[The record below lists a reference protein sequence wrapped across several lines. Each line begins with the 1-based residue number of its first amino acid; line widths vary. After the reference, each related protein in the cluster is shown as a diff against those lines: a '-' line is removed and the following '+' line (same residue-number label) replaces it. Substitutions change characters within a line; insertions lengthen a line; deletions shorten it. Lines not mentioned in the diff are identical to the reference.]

1 MGENTKMDK
10 RLSTSLLKPRAIR
23 SLETVSKIQ
32 DDRKGIS
39 HLALLESYMQLSH
52 AELYMLLRK
61 RWSSVVVK
69 RLNYMQIRKSK
80 F

>member
-1 MGENTKMDK
+1 MDK

-52 AELYMLLRK
+52 AELYMLLRDGAVLWL
-61 RWSSVVVK
+61 RD
-69 RLNYMQIRKSK
+69 
-80 F
+80 